1 MVAYRTGVSAAAQDP
16 GGTVLGGTGPGE
28 TGPGGFRR
36 FSLSRVIMAVRQLLP
51 AADAR
56 VPSVMAAD
64 GSGGIW

>member
-1 MVAYRTGVSAAAQDP
+1 
-16 GGTVLGGTGPGE
+16 
-28 TGPGGFRR
+28 
-36 FSLSRVIMAVRQLLP
+36 MAVRQLLP